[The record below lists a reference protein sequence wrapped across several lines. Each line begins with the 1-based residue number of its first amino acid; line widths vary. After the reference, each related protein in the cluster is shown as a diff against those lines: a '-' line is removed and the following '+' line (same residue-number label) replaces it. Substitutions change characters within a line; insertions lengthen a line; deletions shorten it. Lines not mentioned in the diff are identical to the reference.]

1 MRRLLLPI
9 VPILFA
15 LAGCN
20 SSMTPFEV
28 ATRADA
34 PAAPTTVPEIAP
46 VIIGTANSVSRSN
59 ASLAQDFMNLSFAL
73 ESGTQLST
81 LTRFEGPITV
91 RLTGNAT
98 TTTRSDL
105 QALLSRLRNEAGIP
119 ITAVTDPNANITMEM
134 VSRAQIQKL
143 IPNAACFVAPN
154 VRSLRDYAKQRR
166 SSATSWSGL
175 TERRVMSIFLPSDSS
190 PQEIRDCMH
199 EELAQ
204 ALGPVNDLY
213 SLNNSVFNDDN
224 MHATLTSFDMLM
236 LRVHYAPEFKNG
248 MTRNDVAMRIHT
260 VLARLNPTGSR
271 INSEA
276 TASNSVRWNSA
287 VQTALGAGVSAS
299 NRVRAAEQAIAIAR
313 AENFEDVRLGYSYF
327 VLGRVTVGLSMAK
340 GKQAF
345 EMADRVYASLPD
357 TGLQRA
363 FVAAQLGAFSLADGN
378 SAETLSI
385 VRPYMNI
392 AKASG
397 NSSLLSTLMLIEA
410 EALDLAGHATV
421 ARSVRLDTQGWAR
434 YGFGSEKAVQARQ
447 QEIASLSPR

>member
-1 MRRLLLPI
+1 MRRLRLPLF
-9 VPILFA
+9 PILFA

-28 ATRADA
+28 ATRSDAA
-34 PAAPTTVPEIAP
+34 PAPTNVPQIAP

-59 ASLAQDFMNLSFAL
+59 ATLARDFMALSFAL
-73 ESGTQLST
+73 ESGTQLSH

-91 RLTGNAT
+91 RLTGQAS

-119 ITAVTDPNANITMEM
+119 ITAVNDANVNITMKM

-154 VRSLRDYAKQRR
+154 VRGLKDYAQQRR
-166 SSATSWSGL
+166 SNTTSWSRL
-175 TERRVMSIFLPSDSS
+175 TERRVMSIFLPNDAS

-236 LRVHYAPEFKNG
+236 LRVHYSPEFKNG
-248 MTRNDVAMRIHT
+248 MSRTEVATRLPS
-260 VLARLNPTGSR
+260 VLTRQNPMGAR
-271 INSEA
+271 INSET
-276 TASNSVRWNSA
+276 TAGNSARWNAA
-287 VQTALGAGVSAS
+287 VQTALGARVSAS
-299 NRVRAAEQAIAIAR
+299 ERVRAAEQAIAIAR
-313 AENFEDVRLGYSYF
+313 AERFEDVRMGYSYF
-327 VLGRVTVGLSMAK
+327 VLGRVTKGLSMAK
-340 GKQAF
+340 GQQAF
-345 EMADRVYASLPD
+345 EMADRAYATLPN

-363 FVAAQLGAFSLADGN
+363 FVAAQLGAFSIADGD
-378 SAETLSI
+378 SAATLAI

-397 NSSLLSTLMLIEA
+397 NSSLLSTLMLLEA
-410 EALDLAGHATV
+410 EALDMAGQASI

-434 YGFGSEKAVQARQ
+434 YGFGSEKAVQARL

>member
-9 VPILFA
+9 IPVLFA

-20 SSMTPFEV
+20 SSVTPFEV
-28 ATRADA
+28 PTRANAA
-34 PAAPTTVPEIAP
+34 PAPTNVPAIAP

-59 ASLAQDFMNLSFAL
+59 ATLAQDFMNLSFSL
-73 ESGTQLST
+73 ESGTQLT
-81 LTRFEGPITV
+81 QLTRFEGPITL
-91 RLTGNAT
+91 RLTGQAST
-98 TTTRSDL
+98 TARSDL

-119 ITAVTDPNANITMEM
+119 ITAVNDPNANITMEM
-134 VSRAQIQKL
+134 VTRAQIQKL

-154 VRSLRDYAKQRR
+154 VRGLTEYAQQRR
-166 SSATSWSGL
+166 SNTTSWSRL
-175 TERRVMSIFLPSDSS
+175 TERRVMSIFLPSDAS
-190 PQEIRDCMH
+190 PQEVRDCMH

-248 MTRNDVAMRIHT
+248 MNRTDVAIRLPSVLDRINPIG
-260 VLARLNPTGSR
+260 ARA
-271 INSEA
+271 NSEA
-276 TASNSVRWNSA
+276 TAGNSTRWNNA
-287 VQTALGAGVSAS
+287 VQTALGAGVSAADRIRS
-299 NRVRAAEQAIAIAR
+299 AEQAIAIAR
-313 AENFEDVRLGYSYF
+313 SANFEDVRMGYSYF
-327 VLGRVTVGLSMAK
+327 VLGRVSMGVSMSK
-340 GKQAF
+340 GKAAF
-345 EMADRVYASLPD
+345 QMADRVYASLPN

-363 FVAAQLGAFSLADGN
+363 FVAAQLAAFSIADGN
-378 SAETLSI
+378 SAETLAI

-397 NSSLLSTLMLIEA
+397 NSSLLSTLMLLEA
-410 EALDLAGHATV
+410 EALDLAGQASI

-434 YGFGSEKAVQARQ
+434 YGFGSDKAVQARQ

>member
-34 PAAPTTVPEIAP
+34 PAGPTTVPEIAP

-81 LTRFEGPITV
+81 LTRFEGPITI

-166 SSATSWSGL
+166 SSTTSWSGL

-248 MTRNDVAMRIHT
+248 MARNDVAMRIHT

-276 TASNSVRWNSA
+276 TASNSARWNSA

-327 VLGRVTVGLSMAK
+327 VLGRVTMGLSMAK